1 MFAFICCFFPA
12 VVGVWIF
19 EVLSK
24 KRLTVRQCIY
34 RYCGYTLAANFVY
47 TAVKMFVLK
56 TATSPILVD
65 AEMIPSVAF
74 HYLIVVIPAVLL
86 FVFGELNV
94 MLMTTNLVPYI
105 NHFTPYHYRKGS
117 IVMEMKIQ
125 TMQVT
130 TKNAR

>member
-65 AEMIPSVAF
+65 AEMIPRVAF

-86 FVFGELNV
+86 FVFGEL
-94 MLMTTNLVPYI
+94 L
-105 NHFTPYHYRKGS
+105 FGK
-117 IVMEMKIQ
+117 KIQ
-125 TMQVT
+125 IVVEDIDADET
-130 TKNAR
+130 TKRKD